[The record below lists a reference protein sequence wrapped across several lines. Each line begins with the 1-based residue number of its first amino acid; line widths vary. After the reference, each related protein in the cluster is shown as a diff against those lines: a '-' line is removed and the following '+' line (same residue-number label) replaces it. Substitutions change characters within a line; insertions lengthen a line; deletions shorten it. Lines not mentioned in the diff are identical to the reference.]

1 MKTMTRRIM
10 LAAAAVLMGLLVA
23 MAAITLVPTAQA
35 AMGFGGSL
43 GSGRGGG
50 AGTGVDGTRIIW
62 YFNDDF
68 NNTNF
73 NDNNMQKFVNNI
85 QSQTR
90 STETA
95 GFYATTGLETACQNA
110 IDDANIRNN
119 GGRSRVIGYV
129 ATVKHVMGTW
139 DSPYGV
145 PAASWKWMYSHQN
158 NWNLS
163 NPNNAIYGNDLH
175 DYPREY
181 RDQISYAMYW
191 NPVNNQRIYCAAINS
206 KQLIVRGWNRSEE
219 KGYDVAS
226 KSSSTP
232 VEMPVCYA
240 YYKDETQG
248 TDGYPLK
255 TSAVG
260 SGAIQTAYGK
270 LVNDFLLGKYGDFS
284 PGKDIAA
291 QQANVSK
298 LQDAIKAACNQS
310 DNQKTGV
317 TMSSTQKNALAK
329 GGIQLFTHFGKRA
342 TVSIPTPSSQWW
354 WRESNHVTWRYGC
367 IVGRDRGCQKTTNGE
382 HTNWWWNSGWH
393 SLGTKQQTTVS
404 GHGVRRTP
412 YCMGDPSK
420 RDNQGGGVATYWDN
434 YNGGCYSVIRNDM
447 HPVANDKQSFVHISH
462 YYVANILCD
471 IKDFAAYR
479 NRVHGFILSVNTDT
493 SGGKYH
499 GTIISTAATDP
510 NEVQLPR
517 LTATLTNNL
526 SDIDHYRAVSPNADT
541 DAFTTF
547 KAAYLY
553 PDKYDP
559 ASDPVYTKECPWDCV
574 ATKSDGSNGSSAN
587 VGSTGSDGKSYGNRL
602 TVNDA
607 DGKQTGKINN
617 TANLVLFRNNAWN
630 KIQPDVWYPIV
641 KSEDGLSYGNAA
653 AKTTTLVVNGDGTP
667 WQFPGGGFITK
678 ISSTGTGDDNVFGSS
693 SASPAAAV
701 SPTSQGRFGGV
712 RSATV
717 SGQLSTLY
725 VKSGWASDPSKPIK
739 LAVKYEYDVSN
750 STSVPSSPTFNGADF
765 SVTTNSEKLT
775 ATSDGKCYAQFG
787 PANGS
792 APDMVSETH
801 DDTGAGSKNVV
812 DATIDNKPY
821 ILLTFVR
828 STAE

>member
-1 MKTMTRRIM
+1 MVRSITTKRFFLLILIGFALTCVFAM
-10 LAAAAVLMGLLVA
+10 LPHAAFAKVGYGPGTGASGA
-23 MAAITLVPTAQA
+23 GG
-35 AMGFGGSL
+35 GFG
-43 GSGRGGG
+43 
-50 AGTGVDGTRIIW
+50 
-62 YFNDDF
+62 
-68 NNTNF
+68 
-73 NDNNMQKFVNNI
+73 
-85 QSQTR
+85 
-90 STETA
+90 
-95 GFYATTGLETACQNA
+95 YANRMVVRFD
-110 IDDANIRNN
+110 DDANNNNFRDNRRNWAIWDFYNNNQGGRGAADPNQRNN
-119 GGRSRVIGYV
+119 SGQLVNFSLRSLENACQGALDDAGPNSRVIGY
-129 ATVKHVMGTW
+129 AASLRDGQFPW
-139 DSPYGV
+139 
-145 PAASWKWMYSHQN
+145 PAAWLASPGSWQGLYDG
-158 NWNLS
+158 
-163 NPNNAIYGNDLH
+163 ARGDG
-175 DYPREY
+175 
-181 RDQISYAMYW
+181 
-191 NPVNNQRIYCAAINS
+191 AINGGLRNYDES
-206 KQLIVRGWNRSEE
+206 LKSDIRWNVRNYNGTHGTYCVALNQNDIIVRGWKRSEE

-226 KSSSTP
+226 KSSSKP

-270 LVNDFLLGKYGDFS
+270 LVNDFLLGRYGDFS

-310 DNQKTGV
+310 DSQKTGV

-354 WRESNHVTWRYGC
+354 WRESNHVTWRHGC

-382 HTNWWWNSGWH
+382 STNWWWNSGWH
-393 SLGTKQQTTVS
+393 SLGTKRQTTVS

-420 RDNQGGGVATYWDN
+420 KDNQGGGARTDWAN
-434 YNGGCYSVIRNDM
+434 YNGGCYSVIRDGM

-479 NRVHGFILSVNTDT
+479 DRVSRFILSVNTDT

-499 GTIISTAATDP
+499 GTIVSTASGDP

-517 LTATLTNNL
+517 MTATLTNNL
-526 SDIDHYRAVSPNADT
+526 SDIDHYRAVSPNADAG
-541 DAFTTF
+541 AFATF

-553 PDKYDP
+553 PDRYDP
-559 ASDPVYTKECPWDCV
+559 AADPVYTKECPWDCV
-574 ATKSDGSNGSSAN
+574 ATKSGGSNGSSAN

-607 DGKQTGKINN
+607 DGKQTGKVNN
-617 TANLVLFRNNAWN
+617 TANLVLFRNNVWN
-630 KIQPDVWYPIV
+630 KIQPDVWYPVV

-667 WQFPGGGFITK
+667 WQFPSGGFITK
-678 ISSTGTGDDNVFGSS
+678 INATGTGDDSVFGSS
-693 SASPAAAV
+693 SASPAAAA
-701 SPTSQGRFGGV
+701 SPIAQRRFGGV

-725 VKSGWASDPSKPIK
+725 VKSGWASDPNKPIK

-765 SVTTNSEKLT
+765 VVTTNSEKLT

-787 PANGS
+787 PDNGS